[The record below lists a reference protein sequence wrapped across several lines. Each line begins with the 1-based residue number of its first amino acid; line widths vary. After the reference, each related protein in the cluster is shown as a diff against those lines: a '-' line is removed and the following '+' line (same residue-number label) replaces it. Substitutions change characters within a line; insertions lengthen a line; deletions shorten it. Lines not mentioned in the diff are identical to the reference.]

1 MTLWERVDARFCERI
16 DFSLSHLG
24 TYKPDDAV
32 TMNDDPDDGSWD
44 VLED

>member
-1 MTLWERVDARFCERI
+1 MPDFVKELISVCRI
-16 DFSLSHLG
+16 SG